1 MMSQKAK
8 KCEGNNQWA
17 GQKAAAKATQYH
29 DKTEF
34 SNEWVSTNKVADC
47 NHPTEKN
54 HRVIKKSQDAIVH
67 ISIKA
72 RK

>member
-47 NHPTEKN
+47 NHPTEKESRGDQEESGC
-54 HRVIKKSQDAIVH
+54 HCSHKH
-67 ISIKA
+67 
-72 RK
+72 